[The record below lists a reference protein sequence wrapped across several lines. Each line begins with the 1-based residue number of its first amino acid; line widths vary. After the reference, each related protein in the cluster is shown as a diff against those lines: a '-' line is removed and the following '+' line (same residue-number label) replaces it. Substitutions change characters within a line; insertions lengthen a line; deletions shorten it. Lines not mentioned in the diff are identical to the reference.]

1 MSARPFQRS
10 RILSTFLGVIY
21 RLYLRHLRLL
31 HLNNDHERL
40 YLAPVVAPAVAP
52 AVVAVDV
59 VVVDLEM
66 KFWSWLLEKAAAE
79 VGKK

>member
-1 MSARPFQRS
+1 MSAPPFQRS

-40 YLAPVVAPAVAP
+40 CLAPVVAPAV
-52 AVVAVDV
+52 
-59 VVVDLEM
+59 VVVDLGM

>member
-40 YLAPVVAPAVAP
+40 CLAPVVAPAV
-52 AVVAVDV
+52 VVVDV